1 MIDQMW
7 KGRLTQE
14 PLLGCFVTFASP
26 AICEFTAEIGFD
38 FTLIDNEHGLMN
50 DETLENMVRG
60 SQAADC
66 PSIVRIPLNQPDYIR
81 RALDFGANGVQV
93 PLVNEVADAKRVVA
107 ASHFPP
113 YGERGVAFQT
123 RPARYGMAAD
133 KAAYLREA
141 DRAKLVAVH
150 VETVEAVDRLDALL
164 DVDGIDVYFV
174 GPGDLAVSMGYPHD
188 LNHPDVIR
196 MVDKTIGRIRERG
209 KVAGTYVA
217 DAARGRQVIDAG
229 AHYIVTILTPHMV
242 RGGKEFLSALR

>member
-1 MIDQMW
+1 MIDQTW
-7 KGRLTQE
+7 KDRLQTE

-50 DETLENMVRG
+50 DETLENMVRA

-66 PSIVRIPLNQPDYIR
+66 PSIVRIPFNQPDYIR
-81 RALDFGANGVQV
+81 RALDFGANGIQV
-93 PLVNEVADAKRVVA
+93 PLVNDVADAHKVVK

-113 YGERGVAFQT
+113 FGERGVAFQT
-123 RPARYGMAAD
+123 RPARYGMVRD
-133 KAAYLREA
+133 KAAYLRDA

-164 DVDGIDVYFV
+164 EVEGIDVYFV

-188 LNHPDVIR
+188 LNHPDVLGV
-196 MVDKTIGRIRERG
+196 VDKTIGRIRDRG
-209 KVAGTYVA
+209 RIAGTYVG
-217 DAARGRQVIDAG
+217 DATRGRQVIEAG
-229 AHYIVTILTPHMV
+229 AHFVVTILTPHMV
-242 RGGKEFLSALR
+242 RGGQEFLGALR